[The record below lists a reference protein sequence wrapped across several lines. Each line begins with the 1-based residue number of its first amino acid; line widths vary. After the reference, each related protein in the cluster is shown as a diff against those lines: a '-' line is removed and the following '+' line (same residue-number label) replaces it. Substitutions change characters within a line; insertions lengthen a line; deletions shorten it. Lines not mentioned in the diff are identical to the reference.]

1 MDARL
6 RIRADI
12 TVAEAAA
19 AALEVAAVA
28 ASAASQLSPFEP
40 PQQKERTGPADH
52 CGRENVKPST
62 LRVCHHHRAR
72 RSAPEEGSAVA
83 RVSRSLRDRC
93 RPSIASATTR
103 VG

>member
-1 MDARL
+1 VTKITQVALRKRCDHPVNKQHARL

-40 PQQKERTGPADH
+40 PQQEERTSPADDAA
-52 CGRENVKPST
+52 GRT
-62 LRVCHHHRAR
+62 
-72 RSAPEEGSAVA
+72 
-83 RVSRSLRDRC
+83 
-93 RPSIASATTR
+93 
-103 VG
+103 